1 MSRAMRA
8 ACVRRAL
15 SVNRVVMLID
25 TDVLIWYLRGHER
38 AARFLDNL
46 RELKLSAVTW
56 MELVQGCRNRQEL
69 ERLKKDFSRRQAVI
83 LPVSEAISERA
94 MALVETHFLG
104 DGLLLADALIA
115 STAIEHSLT
124 LSSANSKHFRPI
136 QGLTLQAF
144 EP

>member
-1 MSRAMRA
+1 
-8 ACVRRAL
+8 
-15 SVNRVVMLID
+15 MLVD
-25 TDVLIWYLRGHER
+25 TDVLIWYLRGHEK
-38 AARFLDNL
+38 AARFLESL
-46 RELKLSAVTW
+46 QELKLSAITW

-69 ERLKKDFSRRQAVI
+69 ERLKKDFSRRQVVI

-94 MALVETHFLG
+94 IALVETHFLG

-115 STAIEHSLT
+115 STAIEHTLT

-136 QGLTLQAF
+136 QGLVLQAF